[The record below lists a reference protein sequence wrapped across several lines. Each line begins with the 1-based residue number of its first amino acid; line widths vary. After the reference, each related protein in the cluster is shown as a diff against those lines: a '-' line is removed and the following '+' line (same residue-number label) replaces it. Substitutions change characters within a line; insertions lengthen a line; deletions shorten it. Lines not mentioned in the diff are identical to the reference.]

1 MKKKI
6 INGFLMVALLAAT
19 VTSFVSCKDNDE
31 DVKTDLI
38 AQLQKQGVDLTNAY
52 IAADNALNS
61 ALTTAYQNADA
72 ALKTDLQNWVEAKNY
87 ATEEW
92 VKNYAEKEQ
101 DFLKSAEFPDTLKK
115 YLAENEDFKGVLN
128 TLYGEDGQSGI
139 NKNVADLMTK
149 VNDPKNGVD
158 AINDA
163 INDEKTGLKRINE
176 RLDSVTDAINKLTE
190 DFKNLITSVNV
201 NATSTSLL
209 ANSKIFPGLNVQF
222 VGAAFGKAVTT
233 TGSFPSSTTADL
245 NGNKLDANYIAGDI
259 TPYEWEKGIINNNE
273 NNAGKVYFT
282 VNPSNISANVLNN
295 TVALSLTTSNN
306 NEELVTLDNVKA
318 IDKALSWGTTR
329 GDSKVTLFEAD
340 ATYDMTK
347 ADAIDPAKIIDFSA
361 LKDNV
366 KNIINAAKTVNI
378 PNNATKAEVKETATT
393 AKAASKVVLKEMAQA
408 VANLVNSKIPALPA
422 LALKAE
428 WKDNNVGTRNVI
440 SDYSLAA
447 TAYKP
452 LSFNFGKAS
461 GEILPTISL
470 DRVDNGIFKIANK
483 IKNSLNGINLDG
495 LKING
500 ITMSVDDYKNY
511 DKSQYLWIKI
521 TSTLE
526 LAQLANGGWNP
537 VITNVKVEVTPTQTA
552 TAPAGY
558 VESWYPQA
566 GDPNVQLTWKGNT
579 FAHDATTNNYYANQT
594 TISGPTKI
602 DADMK
607 AAIQSLIEGKVNG
620 TLTSTNGAIQD
631 VVNQVKDYIQKT
643 KNATTKAADLAD
655 LTTDYLQ
662 SYMNRAINLVNN
674 GGISRAL
681 EPILLV
687 NTENGICRAT
697 GAYKAGEFTFV
708 PTTVT
713 YEIAAPA
720 FKKYIAVIGKD
731 GKARAADSKLLTK
744 GDNNF
749 SAVKLNLQQ
758 GDTKIVYDAMDFTG
772 RHIIKV
778 YDITVE

>member
-38 AQLQKQGVDLTNAY
+38 AQLQKQGTDLTNAY

-72 ALKTDLQNWVEAKNY
+72 ALKTDLQNWVEGKKY

-92 VKNYAEKEQ
+92 VKNYAENEQ

-128 TLYGEDGQSGI
+128 TLYGEDGKSGI

-149 VNDPKNGVD
+149 VNDPETGVD

-222 VGAAFGKAVTT
+222 IGAAFGKAVTT
-233 TGSFPSSTTADL
+233 TGSFPTSTTADI
-245 NGNKLDANYIAGDI
+245 NGNKLDANYIAEGI
-259 TPYEWEKGIINNNE
+259 TPYEWEKGIINNKE

-282 VNPSNISANVLNN
+282 VNPSNIRANVLNN

-306 NEELVTLDNVKA
+306 DEELVTLDNVKA
-318 IDKALSWGTTR
+318 SEKVLTWGTTR

-347 ADAIDPAKIIDFSA
+347 ADAIDPTKIIDFSA
-361 LKDNV
+361 LKENV

-378 PNNATKAEVKETATT
+378 PSDATKAEAKETAST

-408 VANLVNSKIPALPA
+408 VANLLNSKIPALPA

-452 LSFNFGKAS
+452 LSFNFGKAE
-461 GEILPTISL
+461 GDYLPNISL
-470 DRVDNGIFKIANK
+470 DRIDNAVFKVTKRINNALT
-483 IKNSLNGINLDG
+483 SLNSKINIEIKTIDLTGVSLDYNKTVKMYYHLKGVDYDNIAGFDTYVVDKIQLDG
-495 LKING
+495 
-500 ITMSVDDYKNY
+500 V
-511 DKSQYLWIKI
+511 
-521 TSTLE
+521 
-526 LAQLANGGWNP
+526 
-537 VITNVKVEVTPTQTA
+537 
-552 TAPAGY
+552 APAG
-558 VESWYPQA
+558 VQPSTAAQADDTWYD
-566 GDPNVQLTWKGNT
+566 GGNV
-579 FAHDATTNNYYANQT
+579 
-594 TISGPTKI
+594 TINPDFS
-602 DADMK
+602 
-607 AAIQSLIEGKVNG
+607 
-620 TLTSTNGAIQD
+620 GAITSLQTA
-631 VVNQVKDYIQKT
+631 VNKGIPTTEINNLIAEAQKYINKAKSATSKT
-643 KNATTKAADLAD
+643 DKLVDRA
-655 LTTDYLQ
+655 TDYLE
-662 SYMNRAINLVNN
+662 SYINRAINFVNN

-687 NTENGICRAT
+687 DTENGICRTT
-697 GAYKAGEFTFV
+697 GSYKAGEYTFV
-708 PTTVT
+708 PTTLT

-720 FKKYIAVIGKD
+720 FKKYIAVIDKD
-731 GKARAADSKLLTK
+731 GKARKADAKLLTK
-744 GDNNF
+744 GDNDF
-749 SAVKLNLQQ
+749 SAVKLNLQA

>member
-38 AQLQKQGVDLTNAY
+38 AQLQKQAVDLKTAWQTDDATLRGQITDAY
-52 IAADNALNS
+52 QAADAQVKQDAKDYTDAREQAVKDWVNGEGYLKKTEFPATLAEELVKNQDFIDLKDKLDDAADDIS
-61 ALTTAYQNADA
+61 AL
-72 ALKTDLQNWVEAKNY
+72 
-87 ATEEW
+87 
-92 VKNYAEKEQ
+92 Q
-101 DFLKSAEFPDTLKK
+101 D
-115 YLAENEDFKGVLN
+115 
-128 TLYGEDGQSGI
+128 I
-139 NKNVADLMTK
+139 I
-149 VNDPKNGVD
+149 NDPEKGID
-158 AINDA
+158 AINDKINDPETGIDA
-163 INDEKTGLKRINE
+163 IND
-176 RLDSVTDAINKLTE
+176 KLE
-190 DFKNLITSVNV
+190 DIKDKLEELQKDFKNLITSVNV

-233 TGSFPSSTTADL
+233 TGTFPTSTTADI
-245 NGNKLDANYIAGDI
+245 NGNKLDANYIAEGI
-259 TPYEWEKGIINNNE
+259 TPYEWEKGIINNKE

-295 TVALSLTTSNN
+295 TVALSLTTSDN

-318 IDKALSWGTTR
+318 SDKALSWGTTR

-347 ADAIDPAKIIDFSA
+347 ADAIDPTKIIDFSA
-361 LKDNV
+361 LKENV

-378 PNNATKAEVKETATT
+378 PSDATKAEAKETAST

-452 LSFNFGKAS
+452 LSFNFGKAN
-461 GEILPTISL
+461 GEILPNISL
-470 DRVDNGIFKIANK
+470 DRIDNAVFKVTKRINNALTSLNSKLNIEIKEITYDASGFKVNETVKMYYHCSAVGMGATLVVDQIQLDGDAPTTIVTTGAGWYDGGSFAINKDFKTQIDNMITAVNNGIPTTEINNLVAEAQSYINRAKHATNK
-483 IKNSLNGINLDG
+483 IDN
-495 LKING
+495 
-500 ITMSVDDYKNY
+500 
-511 DKSQYLWIKI
+511 
-521 TSTLE
+521 
-526 LAQLANGGWNP
+526 
-537 VITNVKVEVTPTQTA
+537 
-552 TAPAGY
+552 
-558 VESWYPQA
+558 
-566 GDPNVQLTWKGNT
+566 
-579 FAHDATTNNYYANQT
+579 
-594 TISGPTKI
+594 
-602 DADMK
+602 
-607 AAIQSLIEGKVNG
+607 
-620 TLTSTNGAIQD
+620 
-631 VVNQVKDYIQKT
+631 
-643 KNATTKAADLAD
+643 LAD
-655 LTTDYLQ
+655 RATDYLQ
-662 SYMNRAINLVNN
+662 SYANRAINFVNN

>member
-38 AQLQKQGVDLTNAY
+38 AQLQKQAVDLKTAWQTDDATLRGQITDAY
-52 IAADNALNS
+52 QAADAQVKQDAKDYTDAREQAVKDWVNGEGYLKKTEFPATLAEELVKNQDFIDLKDKLDDAADDIS
-61 ALTTAYQNADA
+61 AL
-72 ALKTDLQNWVEAKNY
+72 
-87 ATEEW
+87 
-92 VKNYAEKEQ
+92 Q
-101 DFLKSAEFPDTLKK
+101 D
-115 YLAENEDFKGVLN
+115 
-128 TLYGEDGQSGI
+128 I
-139 NKNVADLMTK
+139 I
-149 VNDPKNGVD
+149 NDPEKGID
-158 AINDA
+158 AINDKINDPETGIDA
-163 INDEKTGLKRINE
+163 IND
-176 RLDSVTDAINKLTE
+176 KLE
-190 DFKNLITSVNV
+190 DIKDKLEELQKDFKNLITSVNV

-233 TGSFPSSTTADL
+233 TGTFPTSTTADI
-245 NGNKLDANYIAGDI
+245 NGNKLDANYIAEGI
-259 TPYEWEKGIINNNE
+259 TPYEWEKGIINNKE

-295 TVALSLTTSNN
+295 TVALSLTTSDN

-318 IDKALSWGTTR
+318 SDKALSWGTTR

-340 ATYDMTK
+340 ATYDLK
-347 ADAIDPAKIIDFSA
+347 DAEAIDPAELIDFSA
-361 LKDNV
+361 IKNSV
-366 KNIINAAKTVNI
+366 KNIIDAAKTVNI
-378 PNNATKAEVKETATT
+378 PDDATKAEAHETAST
-393 AKAASKVVLKEMAQA
+393 AKAASKTVLKELAQV
-408 VANLVNSKIPALPA
+408 VANLVNTKIPALPA

-452 LSFNFGKAS
+452 LSFNFGKAN
-461 GEILPTISL
+461 GEILPNISL
-470 DRVDNGIFKIANK
+470 DRIDNAVFKVTKRINNALT
-483 IKNSLNGINLDG
+483 SLNSKLNIN
-495 LKING
+495 IST
-500 ITMSVDDYKNY
+500 ITY
-511 DKSQYLWIKI
+511 D
-521 TSTLE
+521 
-526 LAQLANGGWNP
+526 A
-537 VITNVKVEVTPTQTA
+537 
-552 TAPAGY
+552 
-558 VESWYPQA
+558 
-566 GDPNVQLTWKGNT
+566 
-579 FAHDATTNNYYANQT
+579 
-594 TISGPTKI
+594 SGF
-602 DADMK
+602 
-607 AAIQSLIEGKVNG
+607 KVNETVNLFVTYKIVG
-620 TLTSTNGAIQD
+620 TE
-631 VVNQVKDYIQKT
+631 QVIDQIKLS
-643 KNATTKAADLAD
+643 KNATETGYTK
-655 LTTDYLQ
+655 LTSFTITKNFKDDIDAMITAVNNGIPTTEINNLVAEAQKYINKAKSATSKTDKLVDSATDYLE
-662 SYMNRAINLVNN
+662 SYINRAINFVNN

>member
-38 AQLQKQGVDLTNAY
+38 AQLQKQGTDLTNAY

-72 ALKTDLQNWVEAKNY
+72 ALKTDLQNWVEGKKY

-92 VKNYAEKEQ
+92 VKNYAENEQ

-149 VNDPKNGVD
+149 VNDPENGVD

-201 NATSTSLL
+201 NATSTTLL

-318 IDKALSWGTTR
+318 SNKVLSWGTTR

-347 ADAIDPAKIIDFSA
+347 ADAIDPTKIIDFSA

-378 PNNATKAEVKETATT
+378 PNSATKAEVKETATT

-483 IKNSLNGINLDG
+483 IKKSLNGINLDG
-495 LKING
+495 LHINDIN
-500 ITMSVDDYKNY
+500 ITEE
-511 DKSQYLWIKI
+511 
-521 TSTLE
+521 E
-526 LAQLANGGWNP
+526 L
-537 VITNVKVEVTPTQTA
+537 
-552 TAPAGY
+552 
-558 VESWYPQA
+558 
-566 GDPNVQLTWKGNT
+566 
-579 FAHDATTNNYYANQT
+579 NNYNKSKYVCVSVYKHFSNIGGTDGILDDLYINVWVQSDEYVGGYYDYTDTYGNGAIVDTWGNY
-594 TISGPTKI
+594 I
-602 DADMK
+602 DADMR
-607 AAIQSLIEGKVNG
+607 AAIRTLVNDKVNG
-620 TLTSTNGAIQD
+620 TLDSANESIQD
-631 VVNQVKDYIQKT
+631 VVNQIKDYIQKT
-643 KNATTKAADLAD
+643 KKATTKAADLAD

>member
-176 RLDSVTDAINKLTE
+176 RLDSVTGAINKLTE

-201 NATSTSLL
+201 NATSTTLL

-233 TGSFPSSTTADL
+233 TGTFPTSTTADI
-245 NGNKLDANYIAGDI
+245 NGNKLDANYIAEGI
-259 TPYEWEKGIINNNE
+259 TPYEWEKGIINNKE

-306 NEELVTLDNVKA
+306 NEELVTLDNVMPSG
-318 IDKALSWGTTR
+318 KALSWGTTR

-347 ADAIDPAKIIDFSA
+347 ADAIDPTKIIDFSA
-361 LKDNV
+361 LKENV

-378 PNNATKAEVKETATT
+378 PSDATKAEAKETAST

-452 LSFNFGKAS
+452 LSFNFGKTE
-461 GEILPTISL
+461 GEILPNISL
-470 DRVDNGIFKIANK
+470 QRVDNAVEKIVTRIKKELDKLNGTVSDYSNVGISLTGLVADNFNIEENVYMIITTSWNNNANQNIVSNIKMSQAAADIAGATLITNTTNLATSDAAHNDFTYYTTVKIEKNLSGQITTIKNAVEGGIDLSNLTDEVASLILKAKKAANK
-483 IKNSLNGINLDG
+483 
-495 LKING
+495 
-500 ITMSVDDYKNY
+500 
-511 DKSQYLWIKI
+511 
-521 TSTLE
+521 
-526 LAQLANGGWNP
+526 
-537 VITNVKVEVTPTQTA
+537 
-552 TAPAGY
+552 
-558 VESWYPQA
+558 
-566 GDPNVQLTWKGNT
+566 
-579 FAHDATTNNYYANQT
+579 TNNLVDRA
-594 TISGPTKI
+594 
-602 DADMK
+602 
-607 AAIQSLIEGKVNG
+607 
-620 TLTSTNGAIQD
+620 
-631 VVNQVKDYIQKT
+631 
-643 KNATTKAADLAD
+643 
-655 LTTDYLQ
+655 TDYLE
-662 SYMNRAINLVNN
+662 SYANRAINFVNN

-687 NTENGICRAT
+687 NTENGICRAI

-713 YEIAAPA
+713 YELVAPA
-720 FKKYIAVIGKD
+720 FKKYVAVIGKD

>member
-38 AQLQKQGVDLTNAY
+38 AQLQKQAVDLKTAWQADDATLRGQITDAY
-52 IAADNALNS
+52 QAADAQVKQDAKDYTDAREQAVKDWVNGEGYLKKTEFPATLAEELVKNQDFIDLKDKLDDAADDIS
-61 ALTTAYQNADA
+61 AL
-72 ALKTDLQNWVEAKNY
+72 
-87 ATEEW
+87 
-92 VKNYAEKEQ
+92 Q
-101 DFLKSAEFPDTLKK
+101 D
-115 YLAENEDFKGVLN
+115 
-128 TLYGEDGQSGI
+128 I
-139 NKNVADLMTK
+139 I
-149 VNDPKNGVD
+149 NDPEKGID
-158 AINDA
+158 AINDKINDPETGIDA
-163 INDEKTGLKRINE
+163 IND
-176 RLDSVTDAINKLTE
+176 KLE
-190 DFKNLITSVNV
+190 DIKDKLEELQKDFKNLITSVNV
-201 NATSTSLL
+201 NATSTTLL

-233 TGSFPSSTTADL
+233 TGTFPTSTTADI
-245 NGNKLDANYIAGDI
+245 NGNKLDANYIAEGI
-259 TPYEWEKGIINNNE
+259 TPYEWEKGIINNKE
-273 NNAGKVYFT
+273 NNAGKIYFT

-318 IDKALSWGTTR
+318 SDKALSWGTTR

-347 ADAIDPAKIIDFSA
+347 ADAIDPTKIIDFSA

-378 PNNATKAEVKETATT
+378 PSAATKAEAKETAAT

-452 LSFNFGKAS
+452 LSFNFAKAE
-461 GEILPTISL
+461 GEYLPNISL
-470 DRVDNGIFKIANK
+470 QRVDNAVEKIVTRIKKELDKLNGTVSDYSNVGISLTGLVADNFNIEENVYMIITTSWNNNANQNIVSNIKMSQAAADIAGATLITNTTNLATSDAAHNDFTYYTTVKIEKNLSGQITTIKNAVEGGIDLSNLTDEVASLILKAKKAANK
-483 IKNSLNGINLDG
+483 
-495 LKING
+495 
-500 ITMSVDDYKNY
+500 
-511 DKSQYLWIKI
+511 
-521 TSTLE
+521 
-526 LAQLANGGWNP
+526 
-537 VITNVKVEVTPTQTA
+537 
-552 TAPAGY
+552 
-558 VESWYPQA
+558 
-566 GDPNVQLTWKGNT
+566 
-579 FAHDATTNNYYANQT
+579 TNNLVDRA
-594 TISGPTKI
+594 
-602 DADMK
+602 
-607 AAIQSLIEGKVNG
+607 
-620 TLTSTNGAIQD
+620 
-631 VVNQVKDYIQKT
+631 
-643 KNATTKAADLAD
+643 
-655 LTTDYLQ
+655 TDYLE
-662 SYMNRAINLVNN
+662 SYANRAINFVNN

-713 YEIAAPA
+713 YELVAPA
-720 FKKYIAVIGKD
+720 FKKYVAVIGKD

>member
-38 AQLQKQGVDLTNAY
+38 AQLQKQGTDLTNAY

-72 ALKTDLQNWVEAKNY
+72 ALKTDLQNWVEGKKY

-92 VKNYAEKEQ
+92 VKNYAENEQ

-176 RLDSVTDAINKLTE
+176 RLDSVTGAINKLTE

-233 TGSFPSSTTADL
+233 TGTFPTSTTADI
-245 NGNKLDANYIAGDI
+245 NGNKLDANYIAEGI
-259 TPYEWEKGIINNNE
+259 TPYEWEKGIINNKE

-306 NEELVTLDNVKA
+306 NEELVTLDNVMPS
-318 IDKALSWGTTR
+318 DKALSWGTTR

-347 ADAIDPAKIIDFSA
+347 ADAIDPTKIIDFSA
-361 LKDNV
+361 LKENV

-378 PNNATKAEVKETATT
+378 PSDATKAEAKETAST

-408 VANLVNSKIPALPA
+408 VANLLNSKIPALPA

-452 LSFNFGKAS
+452 LSFNFGKTE
-461 GEILPTISL
+461 GEILPNISL
-470 DRVDNGIFKIANK
+470 DRIDNAVFKVTKRINNALTSLNSKLNIEIKKITYDASGFKVNETVNMYYHCSAVGMSSALVVDQIQLDGDAPTPIVTTGAGWYDGGSFTINKDFKTQIDNMITAVNNGIPTTEINNLVAEAQKYINK
-483 IKNSLNGINLDG
+483 AKSATSKTDKL
-495 LKING
+495 
-500 ITMSVDDYKNY
+500 VD
-511 DKSQYLWIKI
+511 S
-521 TSTLE
+521 
-526 LAQLANGGWNP
+526 A
-537 VITNVKVEVTPTQTA
+537 
-552 TAPAGY
+552 
-558 VESWYPQA
+558 
-566 GDPNVQLTWKGNT
+566 
-579 FAHDATTNNYYANQT
+579 
-594 TISGPTKI
+594 
-602 DADMK
+602 
-607 AAIQSLIEGKVNG
+607 
-620 TLTSTNGAIQD
+620 
-631 VVNQVKDYIQKT
+631 
-643 KNATTKAADLAD
+643 
-655 LTTDYLQ
+655 TDYLE
-662 SYMNRAINLVNN
+662 SYINRAINFVNN

-687 NTENGICRAT
+687 NTEDGIFRAT

>member
-149 VNDPKNGVD
+149 VNDPENGVD

-318 IDKALSWGTTR
+318 SDKVLSWGTTR

-347 ADAIDPAKIIDFSA
+347 ADAIDPTKIIDFSA
-361 LKDNV
+361 LKENV

-378 PNNATKAEVKETATT
+378 PSAATKAEAKETAST

-452 LSFNFGKAS
+452 LSFNFGKTE
-461 GEILPTISL
+461 GEILPIISL
-470 DRVDNGIFKIANK
+470 DRVDNAVYKVAKKLTSKITGLRNQIA
-483 IKNSLNGINLDG
+483 GTNLDFSIDLSELDPAAFNVGKTIYVIVETG
-495 LKING
+495 LDTYNDGTDHNIA
-500 ITMSVDDYKNY
+500 T
-511 DKSQYLWIKI
+511 IKRI
-521 TSTLE
+521 FFTEDASKKDGAEEIVSGVVFTP
-526 LAQLANGGWNP
+526 NSKYYN
-537 VITNVKVEVTPTQTA
+537 EVTVGKDLSEQIRTIKTA
-552 TAPAGY
+552 
-558 VESWYPQA
+558 VERGVDVSDIEDLLVEAVKMLNQ
-566 GDPNVQLTWKGNT
+566 
-579 FAHDATTNNYYANQT
+579 TNNAVN
-594 TISGPTKI
+594 
-602 DADMK
+602 K
-607 AAIQSLIEGKVNG
+607 AA
-620 TLTSTNGAIQD
+620 TLSD
-631 VVNQVKDYIQKT
+631 RV
-643 KNATTKAADLAD
+643 
-655 LTTDYLQ
+655 TDYLQ
-662 SYMNRAINLVNN
+662 NYMNRAINFVNN

-681 EPILLV
+681 EPIMLV
-687 NTENGICRAT
+687 DKEQGLMRAT
-697 GAYKAGEFTFV
+697 GSYKAQEYTFV

>member
-38 AQLQKQGVDLTNAY
+38 AQLQKQGTDLTNAY

-72 ALKTDLQNWVEAKNY
+72 ALKTDLQNWVEGKKY

-92 VKNYAEKEQ
+92 VKNYAENEQ

-176 RLDSVTDAINKLTE
+176 RLDSVTGAINKLTE

-201 NATSTSLL
+201 NATSTTLL

-233 TGSFPSSTTADL
+233 TGTFPTSTTADI
-245 NGNKLDANYIAGDI
+245 NGNKLDANYIAEGI
-259 TPYEWEKGIINNNE
+259 TPYEWEKGIINNKE

-306 NEELVTLDNVKA
+306 NEELVTLDNVMPS
-318 IDKALSWGTTR
+318 DKALSWGTTR

-347 ADAIDPAKIIDFSA
+347 ADAIDPTKIIDFSA
-361 LKDNV
+361 LKENV

-378 PNNATKAEVKETATT
+378 PSDATKAEAKETAST

-452 LSFNFGKAS
+452 LSFNFGKTE
-461 GEILPTISL
+461 GEILPNISL
-470 DRVDNGIFKIANK
+470 DRIDNAVFKVTKRINNALTSLNSKLNIEIKKITYDASGFKVNETVKMYYHCSAVGMGATLVVDQIQLDGDAPTTIVTTGAGWYDGGSFTINKDFKTQIDNMITAVNNGIPTTEINNLVAEAQKYINK
-483 IKNSLNGINLDG
+483 AKSATSKTDKL
-495 LKING
+495 
-500 ITMSVDDYKNY
+500 VDR
-511 DKSQYLWIKI
+511 
-521 TSTLE
+521 
-526 LAQLANGGWNP
+526 A
-537 VITNVKVEVTPTQTA
+537 
-552 TAPAGY
+552 
-558 VESWYPQA
+558 
-566 GDPNVQLTWKGNT
+566 
-579 FAHDATTNNYYANQT
+579 
-594 TISGPTKI
+594 
-602 DADMK
+602 
-607 AAIQSLIEGKVNG
+607 
-620 TLTSTNGAIQD
+620 
-631 VVNQVKDYIQKT
+631 
-643 KNATTKAADLAD
+643 
-655 LTTDYLQ
+655 TDYLE
-662 SYMNRAINLVNN
+662 SYINRAINFVNN

-697 GAYKAGEFTFV
+697 GAYNAGEFTFV

>member
-72 ALKTDLQNWVEAKNY
+72 ALKTDLQNWVEGKKY

-92 VKNYAEKEQ
+92 VKNYAENEQ

-149 VNDPKNGVD
+149 VNDPENGVD

-176 RLDSVTDAINKLTE
+176 RLDSVTGAINKLTE

-201 NATSTSLL
+201 NATSTTLL

-233 TGSFPSSTTADL
+233 TGTFPTSTTADI
-245 NGNKLDANYIAGDI
+245 NGNKLDANYIAEGI
-259 TPYEWEKGIINNNE
+259 TPYEWEKGIINNKE

-306 NEELVTLDNVKA
+306 NEELVTLDNVMPS
-318 IDKALSWGTTR
+318 DKALSWGTTR

-347 ADAIDPAKIIDFSA
+347 ADAIDPTKIIDFSA
-361 LKDNV
+361 LKENV

-378 PNNATKAEVKETATT
+378 PSDATKAEAKETAST

-452 LSFNFGKAS
+452 LSFNFGKTE

-470 DRVDNGIFKIANK
+470 DRVDNAVYKVAKKLTSKITGLRNKIA
-483 IKNSLNGINLDG
+483 GTNLDFSID
-495 LKING
+495 L
-500 ITMSVDDYKNY
+500 
-511 DKSQYLWIKI
+511 
-521 TSTLE
+521 STLDPRDFNVAE
-526 LAQLANGGWNP
+526 TVW
-537 VITNVKVEVTPTQTA
+537 VIVETSKETVDYET
-552 TAPAGY
+552 
-558 VESWYPQA
+558 
-566 GDPNVQLTWKGNT
+566 
-579 FAHDATTNNYYANQT
+579 
-594 TISGPTKI
+594 
-602 DADMK
+602 
-607 AAIQSLIEGKVNG
+607 G
-620 TLTSTNGAIQD
+620 TQD
-631 VVNQVKDYIQKT
+631 VVTIKKIYFTDDKT
-643 KNATTKAADLAD
+643 KVPTTAIEINDANVDTFLADKVYYNKVTFGKDLSEQMKTIKKAVEGGVDVSDIEDLLVEAVKMLNQTNNAVNKAATLSDRV
-655 LTTDYLQ
+655 TDYLQ
-662 SYMNRAINLVNN
+662 NYMNRAINFVNN

-681 EPILLV
+681 EPIMLV
-687 NTENGICRAT
+687 DKEQGLMRAT
-697 GAYKAGEFTFV
+697 GSYKAQEYTFV

>member
-38 AQLQKQGVDLTNAY
+38 AQLQKQGTDLTNAY
-52 IAADNALNS
+52 IAADNALNT
-61 ALTTAYQNADA
+61 ALTTAYQNADTQ
-72 ALKTDLQNWVEAKNY
+72 LKTDLQNWVEGKKY

-92 VKNYAEKEQ
+92 VKNYAENEQ

-115 YLAENEDFKGVLN
+115 YLAENEDFKGVLE
-128 TLYGEDGQSGI
+128 TLYGKDGKSGI

-149 VNDPKNGVD
+149 VNDPETGVD

-176 RLDSVTDAINKLTE
+176 RLDSVTGAINKLTE

-233 TGSFPSSTTADL
+233 TGTFPSSTAADL
-245 NGNKLDANYIAGDI
+245 NGNKLDANYIAEGI
-259 TPYEWEKGIINNNE
+259 TPYEWEKGIINNGE

-306 NEELVTLDNVKA
+306 DEELVTLDNVKA
-318 IDKALSWGTTR
+318 SEKVLTWGTTR

-347 ADAIDPAKIIDFSA
+347 ADAIDPTKIIDFSA

-366 KNIINAAKTVNI
+366 KNIINAAKTVSI
-378 PNNATKAEVKETATT
+378 PDAATKSEAHKTAST

-408 VANLVNSKIPALPA
+408 VANLVNAKIPALPA

-428 WKDNNVGTRNVI
+428 WTDNNVGTRNVI

-452 LSFNFGKAS
+452 LSFNFGKTE
-461 GEILPTISL
+461 GEIIPTISL
-470 DRVDNGIFKIANK
+470 DRVDNAIFKLANK
-483 IKNSLNGINLDG
+483 IKSVLNGVNLNGVTINH
-495 LKING
+495 
-500 ITMSVDDYKNY
+500 ITLTKA
-511 DKSQYLWIKI
+511 
-521 TSTLE
+521 E
-526 LAQLANGGWNP
+526 LADFNQSQTITIYVWKKETTAVVSGQSVVTGVDIKVTTTNTNP
-537 VITNVKVEVTPTQTA
+537 DGTYTFAGSTPVKV
-552 TAPAGY
+552 
-558 VESWYPQA
+558 
-566 GDPNVQLTWKGNT
+566 
-579 FAHDATTNNYYANQT
+579 
-594 TISGPTKI
+594 
-602 DADMK
+602 DADMRNAVK
-607 AAIQSLIEGKVNG
+607 TLLDKVNG
-620 TLTSTNGAIQD
+620 TLDGANDDID
-631 VVNQVKDYIQKT
+631 EMLDQVRDYINKA
-643 KNATTKAADLAD
+643 KNATTKAANLAD
-655 LTTDYLQ
+655 RATDYLQ
-662 SYMNRAINLVNN
+662 NYMNRAINFVNN

-687 NTENGICRAT
+687 DSENGITRAT

-720 FKKYIAVIGKD
+720 FKKYIAVIDKD
-731 GKARAADSKLLTK
+731 GKARKADAKLLTK
-744 GDNNF
+744 GDNDF
-749 SAVKLNLQQ
+749 SAVKLNLQA